1 MLAELFYPSI
11 FSFDKILD
19 KLEASQAII
28 SSLIGI
34 DCAGQSR
41 NHMKGM
47 LWNGATREEVNM
59 IREVVISVAQR
70 LGVKFKGEPV
80 PVPELPNL

>member
-1 MLAELFYPSI
+1 
-11 FSFDKILD
+11 
-19 KLEASQAII
+19 
-28 SSLIGI
+28 
-34 DCAGQSR
+34 
-41 NHMKGM
+41 M